1 MLTSTIDIL
10 QMCQQAQYLQMCGIT
25 HPPYGYAPD
34 QESSERSS
42 NGAKKL
48 LKNLYNLPGI

>member
-34 QESSERSS
+34 QEKAQK
-42 NGAKKL
+42 GPAMGP
-48 LKNLYNLPGI
+48 KNS